1 MDDSKSSFAGISFPS
16 TLLSGSL
23 PTGGDMSTEDDSGTA
38 FLCFPLFLL
47 TNSTPP
53 TSNNTPIPAI
63 IHNQRISREDLAYG
77 MHALNHTGSSQE
89 AILQYSL
96 FVREYKQMM
105 NEEYSTSY
113 AELMSKNPPFH
124 R

>member
-1 MDDSKSSFAGISFPS
+1 M
-16 TLLSGSL
+16 SL
-23 PTGGDMSTEDDSGTA
+23 A
-38 FLCFPLFLL
+38 
-47 TNSTPP
+47 
-53 TSNNTPIPAI
+53 
-63 IHNQRISREDLAYG
+63 LAYG

-96 FVREYKQMM
+96 FVREYRQMM